1 MERPIKKDPGTHYT
15 KLDTPSL
22 ILDLDAAKTNLT
34 LISTKLNSLKLKV
47 RWNVNSHLTKD
58 ILSLQMKSVSDT
70 KGISV
75 TNISQASIFSS
86 LSDDIIVNNVVL
98 SESKLSSITEL
109 NASPVYSSILQLN
122 KIKSIYSGGLY
133 IKIRIDSDFKFE
145 SDVIKYL
152 LNENYSIKGIIFEFY
167 KYEKSKSN
175 VVQKFLN
182 NYPSTLNITDNFIAS
197 GDISIDDYEKLDS
210 NFTEIIIDK
219 LPLTD
224 IDCIESNP
232 QVKESVKVLTTVLSK
247 PDSER
252 IILDTGQ
259 KAVNIDYGFPKV
271 KNIQSAQ
278 IGYLSAEHTNIELNN
293 QDHSALNIGDK
304 IELIPSDISSIMNQ
318 FNFLSVV
325 KNDKL
330 ISTYE
335 ITARG
340 AYK

>member
-1 MERPIKKDPGTHYT
+1 
-15 KLDTPSL
+15 
-22 ILDLDAAKTNLT
+22 
-34 LISTKLNSLKLKV
+34 
-47 RWNVNSHLTKD
+47 
-58 ILSLQMKSVSDT
+58 MKAVPNT

-98 SESKLSSITEL
+98 SESKLSSITDL

-122 KIKSIYSGGLY
+122 KIKSIYSDDLY

-145 SDVIKYL
+145 SDIINYL

-167 KYEKSKSN
+167 KYEKSKSY

-197 GDISIDDYEKLDS
+197 GDIAIDDYEKLDP

-232 QVKESVKVLTTVLSK
+232 QLNESVKVLTTVLSK

-259 KAVNIDYGFPKV
+259 KAINIDYGFPKV
-271 KNIQSAQ
+271 KNIQSAK
-278 IGYLSAEHTNIELNN
+278 IGYLSAEHTNIELNDK
-293 QDHSALNIGDK
+293 DHSALNIGDK

-325 KNDKL
+325 RNDKL

>member
-1 MERPIKKDPGTHYT
+1 M
-15 KLDTPSL
+15 
-22 ILDLDAAKTNLT
+22 
-34 LISTKLNSLKLKV
+34 
-47 RWNVNSHLTKD
+47 
-58 ILSLQMKSVSDT
+58 
-70 KGISV
+70 
-75 TNISQASIFSS
+75 
-86 LSDDIIVNNVVL
+86 
-98 SESKLSSITEL
+98 
-109 NASPVYSSILQLN
+109 QLN

-167 KYEKSKSN
+167 KYEKSKN
-175 VVQKFLN
+175 HVVQKFLN

-278 IGYLSAEHTNIELNN
+278 IGYLSAEHTNVELNN

>member
-1 MERPIKKDPGTHYT
+1 MERPIKKDPGTLYT

-22 ILDLDAAKTNLT
+22 ILDLDAASNNLS
-34 LISTKLNSLKLKV
+34 LISNKLNSLKLKV

-58 ILSLQMKSVSDT
+58 ILSLQMKAVPDT

-75 TNISQASIFSS
+75 ANTSQASIFSS

-98 SESKLSSITEL
+98 SESKLSSISEL
-109 NASPVYSSILQLN
+109 NASPTYSSILQLN
-122 KIKSIYSGGLY
+122 KIKTLYSGAIY
-133 IKIRIDSDFKFE
+133 IKIKIDPGYDFNSD
-145 SDVIKYL
+145 IINYL
-152 LNENYSIKGIIFEFY
+152 LNENHLIKGIIFDFI
-167 KYEKSKSN
+167 KYDESKSH

-182 NYPSTLNITDNFIAS
+182 NNPTIVTITDNFIAS
-197 GDISIDDYEKLDS
+197 GNISISEYEKLDP

-219 LPLTD
+219 FPLTD
-224 IDCIESNP
+224 IDCIASNP
-232 QVKESVKVLTTVLSK
+232 EINESVKVLTTVLSK
-247 PDSER
+247 PDSDR

-259 KAVNIDYGFPKV
+259 KAINIDYGFPKV
-271 KNIQSAQ
+271 KNIQSAT
-278 IGYLSAEHTNIELNN
+278 INSLSAEHTNVGLNEKD
-293 QDHSALNIGDK
+293 QSALSIGDK
-304 IELIPSDISSIMNQ
+304 VELIPSDISSIMNQ

-325 KNDKL
+325 KDDKL

>member
-1 MERPIKKDPGTHYT
+1 MKSIRKKNVITFVNKRTYFYKKLNTHREQ
-15 KLDTPSL
+15 
-22 ILDLDAAKTNLT
+22 
-34 LISTKLNSLKLKV
+34 ISNKLNSLKLKV

-58 ILSLQMKSVSDT
+58 ILSLQMKAVPDA

-98 SESKLSSITEL
+98 SESKLSSISEL
-109 NASPVYSSILQLN
+109 NVSPTYSSILQLN

-133 IKIRIDSDFKFE
+133 IKIKIESDSDFK
-145 SDVIKYL
+145 SDIINYL
-152 LNENYSIKGIIFEFY
+152 LNENYLINGIIFEFF
-167 KYEKSKSN
+167 KYENSKSH

-182 NYPSTLNITDNFIAS
+182 NNPSTVTITDNFIAA
-197 GDISIDDYEKLDS
+197 GNISIDDYEKLDP

-232 QVKESVKVLTTVLSK
+232 EINESVKVLTTVLSK
-247 PDSER
+247 PDSDR

-259 KAVNIDYGFPKV
+259 KAINIDYGFPKV
-271 KNIQSAQ
+271 KNIQSAK
-278 IGYLSAEHTNIELNN
+278 INSLSAEHTNVGLSEKD
-293 QDHSALNIGDK
+293 QSALNIGDK
-304 IELIPSDISSIMNQ
+304 VELIPSDISSIMNQ

-325 KNDKL
+325 KDDKL

>member
-22 ILDLDAAKTNLT
+22 ILDLDAARNNLS
-34 LISTKLNSLKLKV
+34 LISNKLNSLKLKV

-58 ILSLQMKSVSDT
+58 ILSLQMKAVPDA

-98 SESKLSSITEL
+98 SESKLSSISEL
-109 NASPVYSSILQLN
+109 NVSPTYSSILQLN

-133 IKIRIDSDFKFE
+133 IKIKIDSDSDFK
-145 SDVIKYL
+145 SDIINYL
-152 LNENYSIKGIIFEFY
+152 LNENYLINGIIFEFF
-167 KYEKSKSN
+167 KYENSKSH

-182 NYPSTLNITDNFIAS
+182 NNPSTVTITDNFIAA
-197 GDISIDDYEKLDS
+197 GNISIDDYEKLDP

-232 QVKESVKVLTTVLSK
+232 EINESVKVLTTVLSK
-247 PDSER
+247 PDSDR

-259 KAVNIDYGFPKV
+259 KAINIDYGFPKV
-271 KNIQSAQ
+271 KNIESAK
-278 IGYLSAEHTNIELNN
+278 INSLSAEHTNVGLSEKD
-293 QDHSALNIGDK
+293 QSALNIGDK
-304 IELIPSDISSIMNQ
+304 VELIPSDISSIMNQ

-325 KNDKL
+325 KDDKL

>member
-22 ILDLDAAKTNLT
+22 ILDLDAARKNLS
-34 LISTKLNSLKLKV
+34 LISNKLNSLKLKV

-58 ILSLQMKSVSDT
+58 ILSLQMKAVPDA

-98 SESKLSSITEL
+98 SESKLSSISEL
-109 NASPVYSSILQLN
+109 NASPTYSSILQLN

-133 IKIRIDSDFKFE
+133 IKIKIDSDSDFK
-145 SDVIKYL
+145 SDIINYL
-152 LNENYSIKGIIFEFY
+152 LNENYLINGIIFEFF
-167 KYEKSKSN
+167 KYENSKSH

-182 NYPSTLNITDNFIAS
+182 NNPSTVTITDNFIAA
-197 GDISIDDYEKLDS
+197 GNISIDDYEKLDP

-232 QVKESVKVLTTVLSK
+232 EINESVKVLTTVLSK
-247 PDSER
+247 PDSDR

-259 KAVNIDYGFPKV
+259 KAINIDYGFPKV
-271 KNIQSAQ
+271 KNIQSAT
-278 IGYLSAEHTNIELNN
+278 INSLSAEHTNVGLNEKD
-293 QDHSALNIGDK
+293 QSALSIGDK
-304 IELIPSDISSIMNQ
+304 VELIPSDISSIMNQ

-325 KNDKL
+325 KDDKL

>member
-22 ILDLDAAKTNLT
+22 ILDLDAARNNLS
-34 LISTKLNSLKLKV
+34 LISNKLNSLKLKV

-58 ILSLQMKSVSDT
+58 ILSLQMKAVPDA

-98 SESKLSSITEL
+98 SESKLSSISEL
-109 NASPVYSSILQLN
+109 NVSPTYSSILQLN

-133 IKIRIDSDFKFE
+133 IKIKIDSDSDFK
-145 SDVIKYL
+145 SDIINYL
-152 LNENYSIKGIIFEFY
+152 LNENYLINGIIFEFF
-167 KYEKSKSN
+167 KYENSKSH

-182 NYPSTLNITDNFIAS
+182 NNPSTVTITDNFIAA
-197 GDISIDDYEKLDS
+197 GNISIDDYEKLDP

-232 QVKESVKVLTTVLSK
+232 EINESVKVLTTVLSK
-247 PDSER
+247 PDSDR

-259 KAVNIDYGFPKV
+259 KAINIDYGFPKV
-271 KNIQSAQ
+271 KNIQSAK
-278 IGYLSAEHTNIELNN
+278 INSLSAEHTNVGLSEKD
-293 QDHSALNIGDK
+293 QSALNIGDK
-304 IELIPSDISSIMNQ
+304 VELIPSDISSIMNQ

-325 KNDKL
+325 KDDKL